1 MENYYTAQGKL
12 LRQVFIATEVLFV
25 YLWTPQKKF
34 PPPQRKILYE
44 SLYCVVGLSNLV
56 TAWLYSVN

>member
-1 MENYYTAQGKL
+1 MENYYTALDKL

-34 PPPQRKILYE
+34 PPLPSEK
-44 SLYCVVGLSNLV
+44 SCMNPCTVWSDLV
-56 TAWLYSVN
+56 I